1 MRIGKGRKACAFF
14 PLKILDIHFIQ
25 LFLFLYLFPAA
36 ARKMVHRKAGRGCPS
51 PGPIV
56 CYMLFY
62 SGIRMLSASEIPRCN
77 KKLTVLRS
85 SRTASSS
92 RLTENRQKSI
102 FSRDSINSSKKDHTF
117 RLFVPVS
124 HSYRGMHSPRRT
136 AASARNKRFGWSD
149 RERIHR
155 PCSV

>member
-1 MRIGKGRKACAFF
+1 MCIEKGRKARAFF

-25 LFLFLYLFPAA
+25 LFLCLYIFPVAA
-36 ARKMVHRKAGRGCPS
+36 GRMVHRKAGRRCPS

-56 CYMLFY
+56 YYMLFY
-62 SGIRMLSASEIPRCN
+62 SGIRMFSASEIPRSN

-117 RLFVPVS
+117 RLFVPDFL
-124 HSYRGMHSPRRT
+124 SYRGMHSPRRT

-149 RERIHR
+149 RERI
-155 PCSV
+155 PQSCSV